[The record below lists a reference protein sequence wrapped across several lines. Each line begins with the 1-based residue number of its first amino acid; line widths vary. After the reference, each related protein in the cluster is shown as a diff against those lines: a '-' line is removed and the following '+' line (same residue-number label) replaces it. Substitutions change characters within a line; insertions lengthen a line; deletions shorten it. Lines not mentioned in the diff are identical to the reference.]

1 MPRFLLIPDK
11 FKGSLSASDV
21 IQSIADA
28 IKATVADSQ
37 IVSVFAS
44 DGGDGFLQSVS
55 EYIPIEC
62 IDIKTVDPLGRPLV
76 SPVGFDSAGKT
87 AYIELAKA
95 SGIVLLNEDEKN
107 PMLTSTYGTG
117 LQIREAIRLGANKI
131 YLGIGGS
138 ATNDGGIGIANA
150 LGYKFFDENDCELA
164 PIGKNLTKIKSIESN
179 FKYHAISFYAIND
192 VRNPLYGKNGAAYV
206 YAKQKGASVEEIEV
220 LDSGLQNLDTIVQK
234 EFGLQNAHISG
245 SGSAGGTGFG
255 LKTFCNASYI
265 GGIEFLVQLA
275 QVDSLLQK
283 GTIDYIVTGEGT
295 IDSQTLYGKLISGV
309 LKVANTYKIPVIG
322 VCGVKRLTK
331 TEEEKLGLQ
340 AIIEIADKN
349 NSLEYNMN
357 NAAELLTSKLADF
370 LKNTI

>member
-206 YAKQKGASVEEIEV
+206 YAKQKG
-220 LDSGLQNLDTIVQK
+220 
-234 EFGLQNAHISG
+234 
-245 SGSAGGTGFG
+245 
-255 LKTFCNASYI
+255 
-265 GGIEFLVQLA
+265 
-275 QVDSLLQK
+275 
-283 GTIDYIVTGEGT
+283 GT

-349 NSLEYNMN
+349 KSLEYNMN